1 MKYSEKVANKNLI
14 KILNDINDQLTICIN
29 QEVEEQ
35 MKETKNKLTKNIEKD
50 EEPLKKAKEEVK
62 KLKTKC

>member
-50 EEPLKKAKEEVK
+50 E
-62 KLKTKC
+62 

>member
-1 MKYSEKVANKNLI
+1 MKYSEKVTNKKLI